1 MTIDVGYISAAVITL
16 LVTVDP
22 LGLVPIFVGLT
33 RNVPAAS
40 RQRAAKVAPLIAGL
54 ILIGALFGGHW
65 LLGVLS
71 ISLPAFRIAGGLLL
85 FWIAVE
91 MVFGKRMEEQART
104 AESAVEEQPQDIAAF
119 PLAIPLIAGPGAIT
133 AVILLAGRA
142 EMNPLA
148 LFISCVAI
156 AVVMLACFAS
166 FSAAQRIGAL
176 LGVTGTLVACRLL
189 GLLLASLAVQY
200 VVDGLRAAFLA

>member
-1 MTIDVGYISAAVITL
+1 LTIDVGYISAAVITL

-176 LGVTGTLVACRLL
+176 L
-189 GLLLASLAVQY
+189 
-200 VVDGLRAAFLA
+200 VDRI